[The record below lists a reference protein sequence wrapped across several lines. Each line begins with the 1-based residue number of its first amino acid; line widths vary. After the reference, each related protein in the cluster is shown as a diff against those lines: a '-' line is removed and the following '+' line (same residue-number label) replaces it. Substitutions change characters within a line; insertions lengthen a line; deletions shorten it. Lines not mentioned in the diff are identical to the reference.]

1 MVGNGNLHDSA
12 RNRQDEFY
20 TQLSLI
26 EDELKH
32 YKQHFSGKVV
42 ICNCDDPY
50 ESNFFKYFSLYFDGL
65 LN

>member
-1 MVGNGNLHDSA
+1 MAGNSNLHDSA

-20 TQLSLI
+20 MQLSLI

-50 ESNFFKYFSLYFDGL
+50 ESNIFKYISLYFDGL

>member
-1 MVGNGNLHDSA
+1 MAGNSNLHDSA

-20 TQLSLI
+20 MQLSLI

-50 ESNFFKYFSLYFDGL
+50 ESNIFKYFLFYFDGL